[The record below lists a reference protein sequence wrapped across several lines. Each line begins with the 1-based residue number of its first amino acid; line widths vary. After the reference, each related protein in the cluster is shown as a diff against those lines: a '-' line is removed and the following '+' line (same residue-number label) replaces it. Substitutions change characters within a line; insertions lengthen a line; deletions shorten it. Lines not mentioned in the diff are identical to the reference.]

1 MTNSTVFF
9 EEYAVGLNDV
19 DFRRRLKLSALF
31 NYFQDIAN
39 LAAEALGVGMERVEQ
54 EFGVAWILTKVR
66 VDLTRQ
72 PDWDE
77 VLTIETWP
85 QAPGKIDFER
95 DYLVK
100 DREGQVVAAAVSQWV
115 IMDIGQRK
123 LRRASHI
130 PLVLPEV
137 RSARAIDGQWGK
149 LQPAGDLEVAYQR
162 VIGYSDIDVNG
173 HLNNCK
179 YIDFIMDCLPMEVH
193 RDHRV
198 TRIEVN
204 FVHEALPGDTVALYR
219 EAIPA
224 NHDLRYIEGVN
235 TDSGEVVFR
244 AQLELQPASR

>member
-1 MTNSTVFF
+1 M
-9 EEYAVGLNDV
+9 
-19 DFRRRLKLSALF
+19 F

-66 VDLTRQ
+66 VELKRR
-72 PDWDE
+72 PVWDE

-85 QAPGKIDFER
+85 QSPGKIDFER

-100 DREGQVVAAAVSQWV
+100 DEEGMVVAAAVSQWV
-115 IMDIGQRK
+115 IMDVEVRK

-137 RSARAIDGQWGK
+137 RSARAIDGQWGR
-149 LQPAGDLEVAYQR
+149 LQPAGELEVAYSR

-179 YIDFIMDCLPMEVH
+179 YVDFIMDCFPMEVH
-193 RDHRV
+193 RDRQV
-198 TRIEVN
+198 ASIEVN
-204 FVHEALPGDTVALYR
+204 FVNEALPGDTVALYR
-219 EAIPA
+219 EATPA
-224 NHDLRYIEGVN
+224 GPCLRYIEGVN
-235 TDSGEVVFR
+235 VVSGEVVFR
-244 AQLELQPASR
+244 AQLELQPASQ